1 MLRSSVSAL
10 VVPDGG
16 RVADTRVARIIVRDR
31 TEQWVQSPL
40 GARLEVAVDRASSTR
55 SAIDGRRPVD
65 TCGNVSSGAG
75 PEAAAGD
82 TRAPPYTGAR
92 AHRGKWVQ
100 TPRGARLE
108 VAADLHRDKS
118 RHGSCPYVTRV
129 LVVIT
134 HQVGVVVGT
143 DHPGAF
149 DGEGCRRAPRSVGS
163 TPTRSATR
171 SRSRSHRG
179 DATDTYTSASF
190 RVISRLTKSANH
202 RHRRRGLTFLA
213 GSHPARRANPR
224 RLVQSRRARGARR
237 GRRRPERA
245 IRLRHSRARNG
256 PCRPSNGG
264 TYYHG

>member
-55 SAIDGRRPVD
+55 SAIDGRRPVES
-65 TCGNVSSGAG
+65 CGNVSSGAG

-143 DHPGAF
+143 DHPGLSMVKGAA
-149 DGEGCRRAPRSVGS
+149 E
-163 TPTRSATR
+163 
-171 SRSRSHRG
+171 HR
-179 DATDTYTSASF
+179 DQW
-190 RVISRLTKSANH
+190 
-202 RHRRRGLTFLA
+202 
-213 GSHPARRANPR
+213 
-224 RLVQSRRARGARR
+224 VQPSRGARLGFAADLAEATR
-237 GRRRPERA
+237 PTLTRRRRFVLFHVSP
-245 IRLRHSRARNG
+245 SRQTTDTG
-256 PCRPSNGG
+256 VEV
-264 TYYHG
+264 